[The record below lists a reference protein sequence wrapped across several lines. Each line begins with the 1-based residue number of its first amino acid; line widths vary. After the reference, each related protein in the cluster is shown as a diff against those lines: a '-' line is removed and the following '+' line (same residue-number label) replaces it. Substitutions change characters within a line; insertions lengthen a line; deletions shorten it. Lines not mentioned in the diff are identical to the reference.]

1 MARILY
7 CNQMITTNPHMSQQT
22 KPTFNSFFNLNC
34 KNEYNIHLTEC
45 ILCNIQYV
53 GKAEIAFNLRVNNH
67 RKYSKEA
74 NSVLVCNHNF
84 KDIIS
89 TKLVILII
97 IDILLYMHV
106 FKKVLQVVR
115 ESFWVQKIIVLVPFG
130 FNQ

>member
-1 MARILY
+1 
-7 CNQMITTNPHMSQQT
+7 MITTNPHMSQQT

-45 ILCNIQYV
+45 ILCNIQHV
-53 GKAEIAFNLRVNNH
+53 GKAEIAFKLRLNNH

-74 NSVLVCNHNF
+74 NSVLACNHDF
-84 KDIIS
+84 KYIIW

-97 IDILLYMHV
+97 IDILLYLHV

-115 ESFWVQKIIVLVPFG
+115 ESFG
-130 FNQ
+130 FRRL